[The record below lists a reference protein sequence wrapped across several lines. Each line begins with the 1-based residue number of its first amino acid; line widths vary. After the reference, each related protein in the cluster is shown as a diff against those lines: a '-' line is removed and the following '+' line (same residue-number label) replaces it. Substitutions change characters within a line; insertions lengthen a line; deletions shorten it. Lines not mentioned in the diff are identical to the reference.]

1 MSACWIRRTKRLA
14 IYLRDGFCCMYCG
27 QGAEQG
33 ANLTLDHI
41 KPVSKGGTNDESNLL
56 TCCMR
61 CNQSRG
67 RRSIRIFARDLAVY
81 IGHGINENT
90 ILKAIRRNVRLP
102 LKPYKKE
109 AKLLI
114 ERRGVAAQERMRLWT

>member
-1 MSACWIRRTKRLA
+1 MASQWIRRTKRLS
-14 IYLRDGFCCMYCG
+14 IYLRDGFACMYCG

-41 KPVSKGGTNDESNLL
+41 KPTSKGGTNDESNLL

-67 RRSIRIFARDLAVY
+67 SRSMCMFAKDLAVY
-81 IGHGINENT
+81 IGHSVTEKM
-90 ILKAIRRNVRLP
+90 ILKAIRRNVRLS
-102 LKPYKKE
+102 LEPYRKE
-109 AKLLI
+109 VKSLI
-114 ERRGVAAQERMRLWT
+114 ARRGIAAQERE